1 MDLDA
6 TFLPDPD
13 FADAQ
18 LAIDVELV
26 DAAPR
31 PDHLDRD
38 VRSGLELRLETEHI
52 AFVRLDAALVLL
64 ALQGPGAVGR
74 ELDAS
79 LETPSFDETPY
90 VGLDFIVRA
99 RRAHDLERAVDVR
112 EAWRCTITANPEQP
126 KVIGPRRAVEMHV
139 VVFAR

>member
-90 VGLDFIVRA
+90 VGLDFIVLLDEWTPPGRNDPA
-99 RRAHDLERAVDVR
+99 LVSRLKAAWIETFGPERIVD
-112 EAWRCTITANPEQP
+112 EPS
-126 KVIGPRRAVEMHV
+126 
-139 VVFAR
+139 